1 MGEVPVK
8 IPDVRK
14 LQVRDRARAP
24 PPPRRAASRSAR
36 HRRALSPRAPFFPPQ
51 ALLSEFIGTLFL
63 TLTIVLSS
71 AGASHP
77 GAGGGAA
84 FAAVGLVLGSLIY
97 SFDHV
102 SGAHFNPAVT
112 LGALLNGKIG
122 VGGAAGYVAAQTAG
136 GVAGALAA
144 AAVAGPAVTISPD
157 WSTIKVGPAFA
168 VEALF
173 TFALVLVMQNAAME
187 KHAREPNSYFGL
199 AIAFTVLAAAQAV
212 NSISGGCFNPAVG
225 TGLQVAALLTQGGS
239 LVNLWI
245 YWLAPAAGAVLATVA
260 KVYMNLPSHQE
271 AEGLPLVVP
280 LTEAIGTFFITLTAS
295 LTGEG
300 LATGAMLLAM
310 VYMGDHVCGADYNPA
325 VTMGVALRM
334 SVPLREYWKVAVTML
349 AQFGGAFLAALVAE
363 GVGALQYPAGDAGVG
378 TPWGAFVFEALWTA
392 LLVYVVCAVMTPTHG
407 EEDAAEERK
416 GHSRSF
422 QGLAIGFTVAA
433 GIYCGGKYGG
443 GSGGVFNPALGSAI
457 TAINAIFHGDSAA
470 NIWVYFAGPFLGSVL
485 GAGAFTALHYH
496 RDPIILD
503 YVRARLRPPARPRP
517 APDLTRP
524 PSSTLSPRR
533 RRSSCKIRRPSRARR
548 KARATPRRRSKR
560 RHCCEGR
567 VDLKRGELGARFS
580 SSALR
585 PRRRGE
591 APRSAEGSRGTQASP
606 APRRGGHAGTR
617 HGGARAAAQ
626 SRGRRRLTKNG
637 MQAINTRFRTRQRR
651 TRWVA
656 QARASSWPAARLPRR
671 RRCASA

>member
-1 MGEVPVK
+1 MATG
-8 IPDVRK
+8 
-14 LQVRDRARAP
+14 
-24 PPPRRAASRSAR
+24 
-36 HRRALSPRAPFFPPQ
+36 
-51 ALLSEFIGTLFL
+51 
-63 TLTIVLSS
+63 
-71 AGASHP
+71 
-77 GAGGGAA
+77 GGGAS

-112 LGALLNGKIG
+112 LGALLNKKVSLGT
-122 VGGAAGYVAAQTAG
+122 AALYVLVQTAG

-144 AAVAGPAVTISPD
+144 VAVAGTSVTIAPD
-157 WSTIKVGPAFA
+157 WSTVKVGPAFA

-239 LVNLWI
+239 MVNIWI
-245 YWLAPAAGAVLATVA
+245 YWLAPAAGAVLATVV
-260 KVYMNLPSHQE
+260 KVYMNLPAHQE

-280 LTEAIGTFFITLTAS
+280 LTEALGTFFITLTAS

-300 LATGAMLLAM
+300 LATGAMVLAM

-334 SVPLREYWKVAVTML
+334 SVPLREYWKVLVTML
-349 AQFGGAFLAALVAE
+349 AQFGGAFLAALAAE
-363 GVGALQYPAGDAGVG
+363 GVGTLQFPAGDAAGAG
-378 TPWGAFVFEALWTA
+378 APWGAVVFEALWTA

-407 EEDAAEERK
+407 EEDANEERK

-433 GIYCGGKYGG
+433 GIYCGGKSAG
-443 GSGGVFNPALGSAI
+443 GSGGVFNPALGAAI
-457 TAINAIFHGDSAA
+457 TAIDAIFNGKPVT

-485 GAGAFTALHYH
+485 GAAAFTALHYH

-503 YVRARLRPPARPRP
+503 YQLVAETTFDGGATGPA
-517 APDLTRP
+517 D
-524 PSSTLSPRR
+524 
-533 RRSSCKIRRPSRARR
+533 
-548 KARATPRRRSKR
+548 
-560 RHCCEGR
+560 E
-567 VDLKRGELGARFS
+567 
-580 SSALR
+580 
-585 PRRRGE
+585 
-591 APRSAEGSRGTQASP
+591 SRGGDGGRGAYPTAS
-606 APRRGGHAGTR
+606 
-617 HGGARAAAQ
+617 
-626 SRGRRRLTKNG
+626 
-637 MQAINTRFRTRQRR
+637 F
-651 TRWVA
+651 
-656 QARASSWPAARLPRR
+656 
-671 RRCASA
+671 

>member
-1 MGEVPVK
+1 VAAAVWLGRDGRRACEDPGCPK
-8 IPDVRK
+8 IAGALVARALSLARARSPPSVSFFRFFSST
-14 LQVRDRARAP
+14 LRASHRASPLRPPACLATRARA
-24 PPPRRAASRSAR
+24 S
-36 HRRALSPRAPFFPPQ
+36 Q

-122 VGGAAGYVAAQTAG
+122 VAGAAQYVAAQTAG
-136 GVAGALAA
+136 GLAGALAA
-144 AAVAGPAVTISPD
+144 VAVAGPATTISPD
-157 WSTIKVGPAFA
+157 WSTIKIGPAFA

-199 AIAFTVLAAAQAV
+199 AVSFTILAAAQAV

-225 TGLQVAALLTQGGS
+225 TGLQAAALLTQGGS
-239 LVNLWI
+239 LANLWI
-245 YWLAPAAGAVLATVA
+245 YWLAPAAGAVLATVT

-295 LTGEG
+295 LTSEG
-300 LATGAMLLAM
+300 LATGAMVLAM

-363 GVGALQYPAGDAGVG
+363 GVGSLYLPSGDTFVG

-457 TAINAIFHGDSAA
+457 TTINAIFHGDSASAA

-503 YVRARLRPPARPRP
+503 YVRAAARSARGGRPPPPPPGAQSKRTARRAPFSDAPPPFPASPLHPRP
-517 APDLTRP
+517 QEVIVQDQTTFAG
-524 PSSTLSPRR
+524 
-533 RRSSCKIRRPSRARR
+533 
-548 KARATPRRRSKR
+548 TPQ
-560 RHCCEGR
+560 
-567 VDLKRGELGARFS
+567 GARY
-580 SSALR
+580 
-585 PRRRGE
+585 P
-591 APRSAEGSRGTQASP
+591 TAS
-606 APRRGGHAGTR
+606 
-617 HGGARAAAQ
+617 
-626 SRGRRRLTKNG
+626 
-637 MQAINTRFRTRQRR
+637 F
-651 TRWVA
+651 
-656 QARASSWPAARLPRR
+656 
-671 RRCASA
+671 